1 GGVGDG
7 TQTLSGPNAVL
18 KDLSHPYR
26 IHLNTEGQRDGDLYT
41 YSAEVNYEL
50 PGATLTHLGAYFD
63 SSVYL
68 LMDFDRT
75 DVLPY
80 PLSINVDSEQWSHE
94 LRLSSASGGRF
105 EWLVGGYFFDENVAR
120 INDVTVNAS
129 LRSISWQPDFN
140 VQSRAIFGQAS

>member
-1 GGVGDG
+1 YSDADDTAARLKALITPVDNLSILLTAEYQGRGGVGDG

-26 IHLNTEGQRDGDLYT
+26 IHLNTEGQRDDDLYT
-41 YSAEVNYEL
+41 YSAEVNYAL
-50 PGATLTHLGAYFD
+50 PGATLTYLGAYFD

-105 EWLVGGYFFDENVAR
+105 EW
-120 INDVTVNAS
+120 
-129 LRSISWQPDFN
+129 
-140 VQSRAIFGQAS
+140 